1 MKSAFFGGSFDPPH
15 AGHLA
20 VARGALDSGKCD
32 FVRWVVGRTPPHK
45 LAAKRAPFPDR
56 LAMVELLIG
65 NEKAMAVSD
74 LEAHL
79 PQEVPTYTID
89 ALALY
94 ETLYGERPAL
104 LIGAD
109 SLLELHTWR
118 EAYRLVC
125 EYEILTYQR
134 PGCRVSEMTLSANWG
149 DREVEKLLS
158 GVLPGELWN
167 MSSTQIRKDVKAKCA
182 EKDENAAVRDYIA
195 AHRLY
200 R

>member
-1 MKSAFFGGSFDPPH
+1 MRSAFFGGSFDPPH

-20 VARGALDSGKCD
+20 VARGALASGKCD
-32 FVRWVVGRTPPHK
+32 FIRWVVGRTPPHK
-45 LAAKRAPFPDR
+45 LAAKRAPFADR

-65 NEKAMAVSD
+65 NEQAMASSD
-74 LEAHL
+74 LEL
-79 PQEVPTYTID
+79 EFPQGTPSYTID

-94 ETLYGERPAL
+94 ETRYGERPAL

-125 EYEILTYQR
+125 EYEILTYPR
-134 PGCRVSEMTLSANWG
+134 PGCRMTEISLAANWG
-149 DREVEKLLS
+149 EREVEKLLA
-158 GVLPGELWN
+158 GVLPGELFDV
-167 MSSTQIRKDVKAKCA
+167 SSTKLRKKTS
-182 EKDENAAVRDYIA
+182 EEENSALRDYIA